1 MNRNFLYTLF
11 KRPYVQNSI
20 NIFLFPISL
29 GILLVGNKKSFVATY
44 HLIERKLT
52 KGSFNNAI
60 AIRQK
65 TFELQISILRWLG
78 YDFISPCDL
87 TVKKGVLI
95 TIDDGYSAT
104 YNSLLELNLMPKI
117 PILNFICPGF
127 YLDKEIKPWWYE
139 LEDIILG
146 KSFDLARLKSVML
159 VHGAKTSN
167 VDMSANNDPALLY
180 NNLRASLIEVSN
192 QVREAIL
199 SGYSNF
205 KDIERQDYRGLFMDE
220 KALLSG
226 LNTTFSYGAHTY
238 SHIALKAED
247 LAIINRELDE
257 CDAQIQ
263 RAVGLAVTS
272 FAYPYGIES
281 PRAIVREKLAAR
293 YSQIYT
299 TRYGFIDSRTDL
311 KSIPRISLSES
322 DGILGFI
329 NKISG
334 SYSFLYRLFNG
345 SA

>member
-1 MNRNFLYTLF
+1 MNRDFLYTLF
-11 KRPYVQNSI
+11 KKPYVRNAI
-20 NIFLFPISL
+20 NVALLPISL
-29 GILLVGNKKSFVATY
+29 GILLFFKKKSFVATY
-44 HLIERKLT
+44 HLITPQLT

-65 TFELQISILRWLG
+65 TFELQTSILRWLG

-87 TVKKGVLI
+87 TFKEGVLI
-95 TIDDGYSAT
+95 TVDDGYSAT
-104 YNSLLELNLMPKI
+104 YTSLLELNLIPKI

-167 VDMSANNDPALLY
+167 VDMSANNDTALLY
-180 NNLRASLIEVSN
+180 NTLRASLIEVSN
-192 QVREAIL
+192 QVRETIL
-199 SGYSNF
+199 SDYSNS
-205 KDIERQDYRGLFMDE
+205 KDLERQDYRGLFMDE
-220 KALLSG
+220 KALLRG

-238 SHIALKAED
+238 SHIALKAENI
-247 LAIINRELDE
+247 AIINRELDE
-257 CDAQIQ
+257 CDTQIQ
-263 RAVGLAVTS
+263 RAVGSVVTS

-281 PRAIVREKLAAR
+281 PSAIVREKLAAR

-299 TRYGFIDSRTDL
+299 TRYGFIHSRTDV